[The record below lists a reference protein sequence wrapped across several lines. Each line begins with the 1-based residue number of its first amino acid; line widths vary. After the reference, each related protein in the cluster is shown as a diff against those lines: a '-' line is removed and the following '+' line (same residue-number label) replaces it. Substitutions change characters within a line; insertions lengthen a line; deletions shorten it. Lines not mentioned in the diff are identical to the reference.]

1 MQKIRSTFSLL
12 FYINTSKTKKSGKCP
27 IVGRISIDGESTA
40 FSTGLEVFPSEWD
53 AGSGLTTGKSKE
65 NHAINRQIEN
75 CKSEIERHYRK
86 MLENKGFVSAQ
97 CLKNA
102 LQGVGTNQNTVMQ
115 EFSLFLEEKKKS
127 VGIRIAENTYIQY
140 CKGYRHLKGFLKD
153 RLNADD
159 IPFGKVDIAL
169 IEDYAYYLK
178 VDLKLA
184 ARSVHSFLAPFRTTV
199 KRAFNRGLLRQDP
212 FFDYTQEKIN
222 GQRRY
227 LSGEE
232 LARLMKT
239 DFKRASTIFIR
250 DMFLFSTFTG
260 LSYAD
265 LKNLQHSHFQQ
276 QADGSLWIVLNR
288 KKTGVAS
295 YIPLL
300 DIPLQIIDK
309 YRNTK
314 FSGTDGSVFK
324 MKTKEDL
331 NIQLKRI
338 AKAAGIDQLLTFHM
352 SRHSFAT
359 SICLTNGVPI
369 ESLSQMMGHL
379 SIKTTLIYAKV
390 TRTKLNEDMTGLE
403 KRIEGKYRLQTPL
416 IAASHS
422 AISDSR

>member
-1 MQKIRSTFSLL
+1 MQNIRSTFSLL
-12 FYINTSKTKKSGKCP
+12 FYINTGKTKKSGKCP
-27 IVGRISIDGESTA
+27 ILGRISIDGESTA
-40 FSTGLEVFPSEWD
+40 FGTGMDVFPAEWD
-53 AGSGLTTGKSKE
+53 ASSGLATGKSKE

-75 CKSEIERHYRK
+75 CKSEVGKHYRN

-102 LQGVGTNQNTVMQ
+102 LRGVGTNQNTVMQ

-127 VGIRIAENTYIQY
+127 IGIRITENTYIQY
-140 CKGYRHLKGFLKD
+140 CKGYRHMKNFLNDKL
-153 RLNADD
+153 RVDD

-178 VDLKLA
+178 VDLKMA

-212 FFDYTQEKIN
+212 FFDYTHEKIT
-222 GQRRY
+222 GKRRY

-232 LARLMKT
+232 LERLMKT
-239 DFKRASTIFIR
+239 ALKRASTNFVR

-265 LKNLQHSHFQQ
+265 LKNLQYSHFQQ

-314 FSGTDGSVFK
+314 FSGMDGSVFK
-324 MKTKEDL
+324 MKTKENL
-331 NIQLKRI
+331 NIQLKKI
-338 AKAAGIDQLLTFHM
+338 AKSAGIEKLLTFHM

-359 SICLTNGVPI
+359 SVCLTNGVPI

-379 SIKTTLIYAKV
+379 SIKTTQIYAKV

-403 KRIEGKYRLQTPL
+403 KRIEGKYRLHGNTVKRQ
-416 IAASHS
+416 
-422 AISDSR
+422 